1 VAAAPATGGSGGRL
15 IRDAVVTIA
24 TRFGLAILL
33 LATDVILARSLGPA
47 AKGRFTL
54 VVLYS
59 QLAALVLGWG
69 IDQAL
74 AVIAGRGTQPARRGL
89 STALIWIAIVGG
101 FGVVLSCWLYGLPS
115 DGPPSGPATL
125 LLPNLSA
132 DQFVFAAL
140 AIPAEMLFSIGL
152 FALLGRAAVVAYS
165 GIRIVR
171 AGVLVALIGAT
182 VALATL
188 SLDLVLV
195 LNLLTLVV
203 TGVAL
208 LVAASRLHILG
219 GRPSAALLEEQLR
232 FGTRALPGTLAER
245 LQFRADS
252 FLLNILIGVRA
263 TGIYS
268 VTSGIAETLW
278 YVPNAL
284 GLVMLSRAV
293 DPHADAGRIAAAL
306 TRVTIAVAVLLA
318 IPTFVLGP
326 RLVRIVYGSTFT
338 DAGVALRLILP
349 GVVAYSIVAVLSRY
363 LTGRGRPGT
372 TTLIMLAGLAT
383 NVVANLV
390 LIPRLGISGAAI
402 ASSISYGLTAI
413 LALAVFRQVSG
424 RGIVETLVVRPSDLR
439 AAGRAAQG
447 LRERWSGR
455 AAEPLV
461 EGLDERAVA
470 ELDDLVVGPHQ
481 PGDER

>member
-1 VAAAPATGGSGGRL
+1 VASAPTTGGSGGRL

-24 TRFGLAILL
+24 TRFGLAALL
-33 LATDVILARSLGPA
+33 LATDVILARSLGPS

-54 VVLYS
+54 VLLYS

-74 AVIAGRGTQPARRGL
+74 AVIAGRGSGPARRGF
-89 STALIWIAIVGG
+89 STALVWIAIVGG
-101 FGVVLSCWLYGLPS
+101 FGVVVSCWLYGLPA
-115 DGPPSGPATL
+115 DGPPSGPATV

-132 DQFVFAAL
+132 SQFVFAAL
-140 AIPAEMLFSIGL
+140 AIPAEMLFAIGL
-152 FALLGRAAVVAYS
+152 FALLGRGAVAAYS
-165 GIRIVR
+165 GIRLVR
-171 AGVLVALIGAT
+171 AGVLVALIAT
-182 VALATL
+182 AVALARL

-195 LNLLTLVV
+195 INLFTLAV

-208 LVAASRLHILG
+208 LVAANRIRILG
-219 GRPSAALLEEQLR
+219 GRPSAELLAEQLR

-252 FLLNILIGVRA
+252 FLLNILVGVRA

-268 VTSGIAETLW
+268 VTSGLAETLW

-293 DPHADAGRIAAAL
+293 DPHADAGRIAATL
-306 TRVTIAVAVLLA
+306 TRVTIALTVVLA
-318 IPTFVLGP
+318 IPTFLIGP
-326 RLVRIVYGSTFT
+326 RLVRLVYGSTFT

-372 TTLIMLAGLAT
+372 TTMIMLVGLAA
-383 NVVANLV
+383 NVAANLV
-390 LIPRLGISGAAI
+390 LIPRLGINGAAL
-402 ASSISYGLTAI
+402 ASSISYGLTAV
-413 LALAVFRQVSG
+413 LALVLFRRASG
-424 RGIVETLVVRPSDLR
+424 RGVVETLVVRPADLWAARR
-439 AAGRAAQG
+439 AAGA
-447 LRERWSGR
+447 LRDRWSRRGP
-455 AAEPLV
+455 EPLV
-461 EGLDERAVA
+461 EGLDEQAA
-470 ELDDLVVGPHQ
+470 ADLDDLVVGTHQ